1 MLWHSLT
8 PITLTVLIAV
18 HRLSPRERGHL
29 RDLGGGNWPLLCRWN
44 LLPRHLFATAFVV
57 TIAGTEGMLPLHQQ
71 LRVGATE
78 TAAALMASSTQV
90 APVTVVGV
98 VLLQQTGLGT

>member
-8 PITLTVLIAV
+8 PIRLTALTAV
-18 HRLSPRERGHL
+18 NRLSPRERGHL
-29 RDLGGGNWPLLCRWN
+29 RDLGWENRPLLQVE
-44 LLPRHLFATAFVV
+44 LVATAFVV
-57 TIAGTEGMLPLHQQ
+57 TIADTEGMLPLHQQ

-98 VLLQQTGLGT
+98 VLLQHTGIGT